1 MLRAALRW
9 IAAICCGIIDIV
21 QAAAAGE
28 EWRSPRTAEEQR
40 QEVQSEVALQLELS
54 GLLILRLSSA
64 FSEMTLWPR
73 RQERC

>member
-21 QAAAAGE
+21 QAAAAAGQ

-54 GLLILRLSSA
+54 GLLILRPIDPPALLG
-64 FSEMTLWPR
+64 FL
-73 RQERC
+73 